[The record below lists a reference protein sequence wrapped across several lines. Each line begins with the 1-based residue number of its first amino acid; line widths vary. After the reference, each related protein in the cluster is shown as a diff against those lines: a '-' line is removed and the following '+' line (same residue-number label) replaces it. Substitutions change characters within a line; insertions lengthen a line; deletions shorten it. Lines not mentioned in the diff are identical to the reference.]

1 MSIFEIVIIT
11 VLSVFQSIFGVG
23 LLIVGTPIF
32 LQLGYDFYSVLNILL
47 PFSII
52 ISFLQFVTDKSKN
65 FHFKKNFLT
74 IAVPFLIISLL
85 ILKSFYEDIDIHAIV
100 ALVMIIFSI
109 INILILKHYL
119 KFRINKL
126 FMKLSLGALGL
137 LHGFTNMGGSML
149 ALISSNISNEKV
161 EIRSNISFG
170 YLIFGSIQILFI
182 IFYTDSFVIG
192 NYVYL
197 AIPILAFFISQR
209 LYNVASS
216 IIFSV
221 LLNIFVLIYGVYILI

>member
-11 VLSVFQSIFGVG
+11 VLSIFQSIFGVG
-23 LLIVGTPIF
+23 LLIIGTPIF

-52 ISFLQFVTDKSKN
+52 ISLLQFLTDKSRN
-65 FHFKKNFLT
+65 LDFKKSFLT
-74 IAVPFLIISLL
+74 FAVPFLIISLL
-85 ILKSFYEDIDIHAIV
+85 ILKFFYEDMDINTIV
-100 ALVMIIFSI
+100 ALAMIIFSI
-109 INILILKHYL
+109 VNILILKHYL

-149 ALISSNISNEKV
+149 TLISSNMSNEKV

-170 YLIFGSIQILFI
+170 YLTFGLIQLLFI
-182 IFYTDSFVIG
+182 ILITDSFVLG

-197 AIPILAFFISQR
+197 AIPILTFFISQR
-209 LYNVASS
+209 LYEAASS
-216 IIFSV
+216 IIFSF
-221 LLNIFVLIYGVYILI
+221 LLNIFVLIYGIYILM